1 MFSHFQNYT
10 MKYIDKIYNYI
21 FMLLCFVI
29 PISGLAKAVPNILI
43 IALVVLFPF
52 HSLRNS
58 IKSIKKELLYL
69 LAFILIIV
77 LNTLF
82 FSRFEDMSI
91 ISRLFFIPL
100 LLVLASPVKNFKACL
115 GSFIIGAFSILLISS
130 IQIGL
135 ASLGSTVE
143 LANGDKINK
152 LLLGERPYLGFV
164 YLISACFSVYL
175 GANSK
180 SKYFRILCFIL
191 AVVFIAFIFIIA
203 ARIAA
208 LSAVLAMILAVFYFI
223 GKIKYKSVLLIALPV
238 FAFLMYS
245 LSGNMLKRFYIG
257 SEYSNFMTS
266 EPRYYI
272 WDCVY
277 QTTPKSISVFLFGK
291 GYYTTE
297 NELTECYIA
306 KDNFLDAEHKQW
318 FVDSGFNT
326 HNQFFD
332 VFLSQGI
339 FALIL
344 FCFFF
349 LYLVFISRKNF
360 FMLSLV
366 LFLFL
371 FFVVENVLMRQL
383 GCMLVGFVLF
393 FILREKE
400 KQTLI

>member
-1 MFSHFQNYT
+1 
-10 MKYIDKIYNYI
+10 MKQSNTLYNYI
-21 FMLLCFVI
+21 FILLCFVI

-100 LLVLASPVKNFKACL
+100 LLVLASPVKNFKTCL
-115 GSFIIGAFSILLISS
+115 SSFVIGAFSILLMSS
-130 IQIGL
+130 IQMGL
-135 ASLGSTVE
+135 TSLESKVE
-143 LANGDKINK
+143 LVNGAKISE
-152 LLLGERPYLGFV
+152 LLMGERPYLGFI

-175 GANSK
+175 GINSNH
-180 SKYFRILCFIL
+180 KYLRILYISLTALF
-191 AVVFIAFIFIIA
+191 VAFIFIIA
-203 ARIAA
+203 ARVAA
-208 LSAVLAMILAVFYFI
+208 FSVLLTIILAVFYFI
-223 GKIKYKSVLLIALPV
+223 KKIKNKFVLLIV
-238 FAFLMYS
+238 FPFFGLLMYG
-245 LSGNMLKRFYIG
+245 LSGNIIKRFYIG
-257 SEYSNFMTS
+257 DEYSNFITS

-383 GCMLVGFVLF
+383 GCMLVGFVCF
-393 FILREKE
+393 FILRK
-400 KQTLI
+400 KSKL